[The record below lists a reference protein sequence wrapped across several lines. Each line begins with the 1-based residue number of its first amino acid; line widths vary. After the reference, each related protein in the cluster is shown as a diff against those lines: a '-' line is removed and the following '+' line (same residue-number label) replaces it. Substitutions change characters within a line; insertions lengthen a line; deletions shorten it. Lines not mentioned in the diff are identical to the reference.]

1 MYTEERVVGDIVVF
15 TVTGELTTV
24 FDTCDT
30 GAAALASFSSA
41 PM

>member
-1 MYTEERVVGDIVVF
+1 MQIEERFVGDIVVL
-15 TVTGELTTV
+15 TVAGEITTV

-41 PM
+41 PL